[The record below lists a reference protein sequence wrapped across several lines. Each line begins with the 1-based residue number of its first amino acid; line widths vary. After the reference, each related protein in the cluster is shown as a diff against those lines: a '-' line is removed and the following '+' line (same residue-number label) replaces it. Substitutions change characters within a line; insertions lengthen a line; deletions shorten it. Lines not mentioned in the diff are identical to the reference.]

1 MTKSKVFAETVA
13 MERTLLEI
21 KNHKPRKA
29 FMIMELLFFPIDN
42 NKNSKICPLGPYF
55 LRWPHDRT

>member
-13 MERTLLEI
+13 MESTLLEI

-29 FMIMELLFFPIDN
+29 IMIMALLFFPTD
-42 NKNSKICPLGPYF
+42 NSKE
-55 LRWPHDRT
+55 